1 MVFAPGECL
10 SSATGMSHVCYLSVD
25 HTAVTDV
32 GGEKGM

>member
-1 MVFAPGECL
+1 MVSAPGERW
-10 SSATGMSHVCYLSVD
+10 SSATGMSHVSYLSVD